1 MSIDS
6 PASTGNGNSLS
17 SGRAGERITLAGVLV
32 NLVLIIIK
40 LLAGFLGHSQALIAD
55 ALHSISD
62 LFTDAVVLA
71 GLKIGRK
78 PADEDHPF
86 GHARFETLAS
96 TIVGFILVAL
106 AIYIGFD
113 SAHKIYHHE
122 DYQPAPITVA
132 AAALS
137 ILMKEVLY
145 RFTIKIGRAI
155 KSNAV
160 IANAWHHRSDALSS
174 IAVLFGVGAAQ
185 LNHQWHILDSYAA
198 LLVSILI
205 LKVGYDI
212 GREAVMELTDT
223 SPDKKMLDRMKHCAL
238 HVSGVMNVHDLKAR
252 KLGGQLQME
261 LHIVVNG
268 DQTVTAGHRIAK
280 EVESCLL
287 EEIKELERVII
298 HVDPA

>member
-1 MSIDS
+1 LSIDS